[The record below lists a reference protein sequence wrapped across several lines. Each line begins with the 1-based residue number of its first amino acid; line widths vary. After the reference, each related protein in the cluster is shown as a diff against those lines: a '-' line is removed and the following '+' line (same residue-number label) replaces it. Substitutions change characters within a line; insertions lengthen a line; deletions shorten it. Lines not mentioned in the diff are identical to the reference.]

1 MAIILADNRLG
12 NNGPL
17 PALAIADRA
26 VQVVVQVAVDRL
38 LGVALPRQADRLQG
52 DNECSP
58 MGFILVSQTTN
69 KNK

>member
-17 PALAIADRA
+17 PALAIVDRA

-38 LGVALPRQADRLQG
+38 LGVALPRQADRHR
-52 DNECSP
+52 DDSECFP
-58 MGFILVSQTTN
+58 MGCPN
-69 KNK
+69 DK